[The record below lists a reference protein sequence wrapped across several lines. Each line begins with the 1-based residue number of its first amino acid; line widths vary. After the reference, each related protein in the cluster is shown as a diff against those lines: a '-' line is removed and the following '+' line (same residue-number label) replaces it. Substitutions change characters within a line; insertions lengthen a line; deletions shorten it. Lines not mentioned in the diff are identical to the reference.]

1 MSANT
6 NIRLA
11 LLISGGGTTM
21 EAILKECRPT
31 GRLYG
36 ITPACVISSVPD
48 AGGIAKAQRFLSEDD
63 VLFAG
68 RKNFAT
74 SEEFGKT
81 IITAC
86 RERGVDW
93 IGQYGWMPMT
103 PRNVIEAFDGRMI
116 NQHPGPVRP
125 GQPGFGGKG
134 MYGRR
139 VHCARLNFVR
149 RTRRDY
155 WTESTAQRVHPEFD
169 EGEVIKIG
177 RVTIR
182 QNDSTE
188 SLQQRVLPV
197 EHETQ
202 IQALM
207 DVMHRCVAPVQ
218 GLEPLIRPGEEELLE
233 HVKRAAIESW
243 PQG

>member
-1 MSANT
+1 MTGNGE
-6 NIRLA
+6 IRLA

-21 EAILKECRPT
+21 EAILKECRPA

-36 ITPACVISSVPD
+36 ITPACVISSN
-48 AGGIAKAQRFLSEDD
+48 AEAEGLAKARRYLHEEH
-63 VLFAG
+63 VIVVN
-68 RKNFAT
+68 RNNFARR
-74 SEEFGKT
+74 EEFGQA

-86 RERGVDW
+86 RERGVTW

-103 PRNVIEAFDGRMI
+103 PKNVIETFDGCMI

-125 GQPGFGGKG
+125 GQLGFGGKG
-134 MYGRR
+134 MFGRR

-149 RTRRDY
+149 RTHRDY
-155 WTESTAQRVHPEFD
+155 WTEATAQRVHPEFD
-169 EGEVIKIG
+169 EGEVIKVV

-182 QNDSTE
+182 QGDSTE
-188 SLQQRVLPV
+188 SLQQRVLPF

-202 IQALM
+202 IHALM
-207 DVMHRCVAPVQ
+207 DVMHHCVAPVQ
-218 GLEPLIRPGEEELLE
+218 GLEPLVRPGEEELFE
-233 HVKRAAIESW
+233 EVKREAAEVW